1 MQMPLNIP
9 SREVED
15 MPESSFVANSRDSIP
30 QPDRRT
36 TSEAAWRQTATGQA
50 AAVAAE
56 HRGRGRG
63 RGRAR
68 GRGGRGAGRARG
80 RGRGGRGAPYWL
92 WGDGEQEPEEYQN
105 NEMNSSQNAPDD
117 ISDEN

>member
-36 TSEAAWRQTATGQA
+36 TAEAAWRQTATGQA
-50 AAVAAE
+50 ATIAAE
-56 HRGRGRG
+56 HRGRG

-68 GRGGRGAGRARG
+68 GRGGRGIGRARG

-105 NEMNSSQNAPDD
+105 NEMTSSQNAPDD